1 MKRRLQGVVSMRL
14 LFMIGCDFEMAQ
26 LFGFTHVSM
35 SAV

>member
-1 MKRRLQGVVSMRL
+1 MKRRLQDVVSVRL
-14 LFMIGCDFEMAQ
+14 LFMIGCDFEVMQ